1 MVKKT
6 VFVPIDILVG
16 EINNKQILI
25 DNIVTAGTLKKKIKQ
40 VKGRENEGWLEKILF
55 FKKWLQIAILIKIF

>member
-6 VFVPIDILVG
+6 VFVPIDILVE

-25 DNIVTAGTLKKKIKQ
+25 DNIVTAGILKKKKIKQ
-40 VKGRENEGWLEKILF
+40 VKRRENEG
-55 FKKWLQIAILIKIF
+55 